1 MAEQEYRYQGPPSGI
16 VLAGADG
23 AAAREE
29 MLVAGRE
36 LRLDDGDPQVAELVA
51 RGHLAPASTDADK
64 NRDPENR

>member
-23 AAAREE
+23 AAREE

-64 NRDPENR
+64 NRDTENR